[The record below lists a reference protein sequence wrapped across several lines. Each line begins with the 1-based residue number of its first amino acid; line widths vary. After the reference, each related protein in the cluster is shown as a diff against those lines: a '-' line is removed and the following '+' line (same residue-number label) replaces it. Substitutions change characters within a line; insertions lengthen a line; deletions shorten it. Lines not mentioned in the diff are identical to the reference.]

1 MPWKPDALV
10 ELAGVLADLYVD
22 EGASRRVVGAAL
34 LDAKKIAFS
43 GRAEDNW
50 FNILQYAHNQDR
62 VDAVVDVA
70 IREFP
75 AQERRIRAIEEASKP
90 APPASGSTTA
100 TGSVA
105 AGSGAS
111 SATADS
117 HAAGPATRKPGV
129 ASSPWPRHLVLRGIG
144 VAMLGLAALLLGLFV
159 LGHALH
165 FGLPCPRRGP
175 MSMAL
180 AIVAATGGALI
191 AGGALARSAQR
202 SARWGRVAAI
212 ALAVAVASGVVV
224 RTAARATFA
233 SSDGCDIFPRVHI
246 EGRVVELHSKK
257 AVAGAMLNADAY
269 DFFAKTDTA
278 GRFIGELKDIRRG
291 EIITIHA
298 SHPGFAAADKTMKV
312 NAEHVVMD
320 DIELSP
326 LKN

>member
-1 MPWKPDALV
+1 MPDALV
-10 ELAGVLADLYVD
+10 ELAGVLADLYPDVD
-22 EGASRRVVGAAL
+22 TSRRVVIAAR
-34 LDAKKIAFS
+34 LDAKKIVFS
-43 GRAEDNW
+43 LGAEDNW
-50 FNILQYAHNQDR
+50 FKILEYAHNQGQ

-105 AGSGAS
+105 AGSRAS
-111 SATADS
+111 SATADP

-144 VAMLGLAALLLGLFV
+144 VAMLGLAALLLGVFV

-180 AIVAATGGALI
+180 AIVAATGGALVT
-191 AGGALARSAQR
+191 GGALARSAQR
-202 SARWGRVAAI
+202 SAGWGRVAAI

-224 RTAARATFA
+224 GTAARATFA
-233 SSDGCDIFPRVHI
+233 SPDGCDIFPRVHI
-246 EGRVVELHSKK
+246 EGRVVDLHSTKP
-257 AVAGAMLNADAY
+257 VAGAMLNADFY

-278 GRFIGELKDIRRG
+278 GRFIGELKDIRHG
-291 EIITIHA
+291 EIITINA
-298 SHPGFAAADKTMKV
+298 SRPGFAAADKTMKV
-312 NAEHVVMD
+312 NTVHVVMD

-326 LKN
+326 LEN